1 MNWLKVSEEEREA
14 RAEELLDQL
23 TPVMSVLG
31 ILFLIVIIGERMAAG
46 IVQTVFQAL
55 AWSLWFI
62 FVGEFLLRVI
72 IAPHTMRFLRKN
84 WWQVFFLVLPVL
96 RILRIAKAMR
106 LLRSTRVVSGAVRS
120 TRSARVIFDRLLWL
134 TIVTAI
140 VIVSSAELL
149 FEYGDF
155 DSFADA
161 LHRATVAAIAGEE
174 LGQTGPVVS
183 TIEVGLLIYSVAIV
197 ATLAGTIGA
206 YFLQHEREKK
216 AIALENQKGPRRD
229 LLE

>member
-1 MNWLKVSEEEREA
+1 MNWLEVSEEEREA
-14 RAEELLDQL
+14 KAEELLDQL

-31 ILFLIVIIGERMAAG
+31 ILFLIVIIGERMATGTAQS
-46 IVQTVFQAL
+46 IFQAV
-55 AWSLWFI
+55 AWSLWIIFI
-62 FVGEFLLRVI
+62 AEFLLRVI
-72 IAPHTMRFLRKN
+72 IAPHTMQFLRKN
-84 WWQVFFLVLPVL
+84 WWQVLFLVLPVL
-96 RILRIAKAMR
+96 RILRIARAMR

-140 VIVSSAELL
+140 VVVASAELL
-149 FEYGDF
+149 FEYGEF
-155 DSFADA
+155 DSFAAA

-183 TIEVGLLIYSVAIV
+183 IIEVGLLIYSVAIV

-206 YFLQHEREKK
+206 YFLQHEGEKK
-216 AIALENQKGPRRD
+216 GKALENQKGPRRD
-229 LLE
+229 LFE